1 MRRDMAPGE
10 TVEKRWVIDRRIQV
24 AIVFP
29 LLAQFVGLVI
39 WGAVL
44 DRRVLETERDIMRL
58 QQRLD
63 AVDGILRD
71 FYGMRSEFYAFKVD
85 LFDRIQRI
93 DKRLDEL
100 TAGPLR

>member
-1 MRRDMAPGE
+1 M
-10 TVEKRWVIDRRIQV
+10 IDRRIQV
-24 AIVFP
+24 AIVLP

-44 DRRVLETERDIMRL
+44 DRRVLETERDIMSL
-58 QQRLD
+58 QQQLD
-63 AVDGILRD
+63 NIDVVLRD
-71 FYGMRSEFYAFKVD
+71 FYGMRSEYYAFKTD

-100 TAGPLR
+100 TAGPMR